1 MILYLVR
8 HGESLFNA
16 ERRIQGQ
23 SDVEL
28 SPLGHRQSDAVA
40 TELANLP
47 INAIYV
53 SPLRRAME
61 TAEPIAARLKL
72 TIQTDDRLKEINAGM
87 FQELKW
93 DEIEHLHP
101 AEAVH
106 WKAQE
111 PDFVIP
117 GGESRRQLM
126 TRARAAFEA
135 IRETGLP
142 QVAIVSH
149 GGTMAAALKSLLQVP
164 ADLNPFAFYNGS
176 ISRLAWDKQL
186 KVLTINQLDH
196 LRAVELITEAS
207 AGDL

>member
-28 SPLGHRQSDAVA
+28 SPLGHRQTDAVA
-40 TELANLP
+40 AELANLP
-47 INAIYV
+47 INAIFA

-72 TIQTDDRLKEINAGM
+72 PIQTDNRLKEINAGM
-87 FQELKW
+87 FQGLHW

-106 WKAQE
+106 WKAQQ

-126 TRARAAFEA
+126 SRARAA
-135 IRETGLP
+135 
-142 QVAIVSH
+142 S
-149 GGTMAAALKSLLQVP
+149 MAGQFKSLTKYQWT
-164 ADLNPFAFYNGS
+164 F
-176 ISRLAWDKQL
+176 R
-186 KVLTINQLDH
+186 
-196 LRAVELITEAS
+196 
-207 AGDL
+207 

>member
-1 MILYLVR
+1 MLLYLIR

-40 TELANLP
+40 AELANFP
-47 INAIYV
+47 INAIYA

-61 TAEPIAARLKL
+61 TAQPIAKRLGL
-72 TIQTDDRLKEINAGM
+72 MIQTDDRLKEINAGM

-106 WKAQE
+106 WKSQE

-126 TRARAAFEA
+126 ARARTAFEA

-142 QVAIVSH
+142 QVVIVSH

-164 ADLNPFAFYNGS
+164 AELNPFPFYNAS

-186 KVLTINQLDH
+186 KVLTLNQLDH

>member
-40 TELANLP
+40 AELASLP
-47 INAIYV
+47 INAIFA

-61 TAEPIAARLKL
+61 TAEPIAKRLKL
-72 TIQTDDRLKEINAGM
+72 SIQTDDRLKEIHAGM

-93 DEIEHLHP
+93 DEIEHP
-101 AEAVH
+101 PPSEAVR

-111 PDFVIP
+111 PNFVIP

-135 IRETGLP
+135 IRETRLP

-149 GGTMAAALKSLLQVP
+149 GGTMAAALKSLLQVS
-164 ADLNPFAFYNGS
+164 AELNPFAFYNAS

-196 LRAVELITEAS
+196 LRTVELITEAS
-207 AGDL
+207 AGAL